1 MKAGVVL
8 VIVALVAVASAWGRP
23 ADHVR
28 ASPTVSASGAQTIPG
43 GVHFS
48 PVEDPLRG
56 VWRGTVT
63 WQAGC
68 SNATERGW
76 EVLFVDL
83 SSGTYRNPTAE
94 PRGASYGGLVDSR
107 YSYTTEGGSKLE
119 TIPAGSAVY
128 PYIEAQCFGGGHSSG
143 VAEAEG
149 TPIYV
154 APYVWYPTVR
164 PTRGLQAATGRIVLQ
179 RGRRATLQLR
189 ISARP
194 TGEETATAFLVGAGV
209 RMKKAFGSGQLNV
222 APRITIRPTRTG
234 VLLYW
239 VVLEPYG
246 TKSRVIGIRVR

>member
-1 MKAGVVL
+1 MRTGVVA
-8 VIVALVAVASAWGRP
+8 ALLALLTVTAASGRP
-23 ADHVR
+23 ADHVTS
-28 ASPTVSASGAQTIPG
+28 SPTVSASGAQTVPG

-56 VWRGTVT
+56 IWRGTVT

-76 EVLFVDL
+76 EVLLVDM

-94 PRGASYGGLVDSR
+94 RRGASYGGLVDSR
-107 YSYTTEGGSKLE
+107 YSYTAEGGSKLE

-128 PYIEAQCFGGGHSSG
+128 PFIKAQCFGGDHSSG
-143 VAEAEG
+143 VAQAEG
-149 TPIYV
+149 SPIYV
-154 APYVWYPTVR
+154 APYVWYPTLR
-164 PTRGLQAATGRIVLQ
+164 PTRGLQAAGPIVLK

-209 RMKKAFGSGQLNV
+209 KVKKAFGAGQLNV
-222 APRITIRPTRTG
+222 APRITVRPTRTG
-234 VLLYW
+234 TLLYW
-239 VVLEPYG
+239 VVLKPYG
-246 TKSRVIGIRVR
+246 AKSRVIGIRVR